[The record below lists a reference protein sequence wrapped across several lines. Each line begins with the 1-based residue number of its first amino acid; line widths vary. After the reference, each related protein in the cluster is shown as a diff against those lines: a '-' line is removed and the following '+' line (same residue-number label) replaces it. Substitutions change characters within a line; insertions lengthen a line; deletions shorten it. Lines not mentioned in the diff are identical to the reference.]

1 MFNTLN
7 EMQQLR
13 LLFIKWSNFDLVEAE
28 KMYDFVVNKQ
38 PKKLGTPIVKDDSKK
53 LGTPVVKDRP
63 DGIYFILSPNN
74 IIHESSATDEDKR
87 NSIAVGV
94 KMGSKFANVTLNDA
108 AEGKP
113 VSLFVYEESS
123 NKITVAVPH
132 NDDYDVISDWN
143 GIENTNKLRNE
154 LNPDINLSKDEY
166 IPSIAQLF
174 LILLNIKNINMA
186 LDEAG
191 GKLIEKDWYWS
202 STDDNDE
209 DYMWELNFKGGGY
222 DIESKIGSGILR
234 TSVICEF
241 DNIN

>member
-1 MFNTLN
+1 MSNVLN
-7 EMQQLR
+7 EVQQLR

-28 KMYDFVVNKQ
+28 KMYDFVVNEQ
-38 PKKLGTPIVKDDSKK
+38 PKK

-94 KMGSKFANVTLNDA
+94 KMGSKFVNVTLNEA
-108 AEGKP
+108 AEGFK
-113 VSLFVYEESS
+113 VALYVDNEYL
-123 NKITVAVPH
+123 NKIKVVKH
-132 NDDYDVISDWN
+132 SEFYDVISDWN
-143 GIENTNKLRNE
+143 GIENTNKLRNN

-166 IPSIAQLF
+166 IPSMAQLF
-174 LILLNIKNINMA
+174 LIMLNIKDINKA
-186 LDEAG
+186 LEEAG
-191 GKLIEKDWYWS
+191 GTPIKEEWYWS
-202 STDDNDE
+202 STDDTEVDGCIVSFE
-209 DYMWELNFKGGGY
+209 GGCDFVTKLDAEL
-222 DIESKIGSGILR
+222 IR

>member
-1 MFNTLN
+1 MSNTLN

-28 KMYDFVVNKQ
+28 KMYNFIVNDKPKTSDIPIINEQ
-38 PKKLGTPIVKDDSKK
+38 PKISD
-53 LGTPVVKDRP
+53 TPVVKDRP

-108 AEGKP
+108 VEGNK
-113 VSLFVYEESS
+113 VALCVDNESS
-123 NKITVAVPH
+123 DKITEVNPCDFCNA
-132 NDDYDVISDWN
+132 ISDWN

-154 LNPDINLSKDEY
+154 LNPDIDLRENEY
-166 IPSIAQLF
+166 ISSMAQLF
-174 LILLNIKNINMA
+174 LIMLNIKDINKA
-186 LDEAG
+186 LEEAG
-191 GKLIEKDWYWS
+191 GTPIKEEWYWS
-202 STDDNDE
+202 STRDSE
-209 DYMWELNFKGGGY
+209 DYGWMVSFEGACDTMYKSDTEL
-222 DIESKIGSGILR
+222 IR

>member
-1 MFNTLN
+1 MSNALN

-13 LLFIKWSNFDLVEAE
+13 LLLIKWSNFDLVEAE
-28 KMYDFVVNKQ
+28 KMYNFIVNEQ
-38 PKKLGTPIVKDDSKK
+38 PKISD
-53 LGTPVVKDRP
+53 TPVVKDRP

-108 AEGKP
+108 AKG
-113 VSLFVYEESS
+113 
-123 NKITVAVPH
+123 NKVALCVDNEYFDKIKVINH
-132 NDDYDVISDWN
+132 SEFYDVISDWN
-143 GIENTNKLRNE
+143 GIENTNKLRNN

-166 IPSIAQLF
+166 IPSMAQLF
-174 LILLNIKNINMA
+174 LIMLNIKDINKA
-186 LDEAG
+186 LEEAG
-191 GKLIEKDWYWS
+191 GTLIKEEWYWS
-202 STDDNDE
+202 STDDAEVNGYIVSFEGGCAFVTKLDA
-209 DYMWELNFKGGGY
+209 EL
-222 DIESKIGSGILR
+222 IR

>member
-1 MFNTLN
+1 MSNVLN

-28 KMYDFVVNKQ
+28 KMYNFVVNER
-38 PKKLGTPIVKDDSKK
+38 PKTFDTS
-53 LGTPVVKDRP
+53 VVSDRP

-74 IIHESSATDEDKR
+74 IIHESSATNEDKR

-108 AEGKP
+108 AKGNK
-113 VSLFVYEESS
+113 VALCVDNESS
-123 NKITVAVPH
+123 DKITGVNPCDFCNA
-132 NDDYDVISDWN
+132 ISDWN

-154 LNPDINLSKDEY
+154 LNPDIDLKENEY

-174 LILLNIKNINMA
+174 LIMLNIKNINRA
-186 LDEAG
+186 LDEVG
-191 GKLIEKDWYWS
+191 GTLIREDWYWS
-202 STDDNDE
+202 STWDSK
-209 DYMWELNFKGGGY
+209 DYGWMVSFEGACDTMYKSDTEL
-222 DIESKIGSGILR
+222 IR

>member
-1 MFNTLN
+1 MSNTLN

-28 KMYDFVVNKQ
+28 KMYNFIVSEQ
-38 PKKLGTPIVKDDSKK
+38 PKKLGTPI
-53 LGTPVVKDRP
+53 VKDRP

-94 KMGSKFANVTLNDA
+94 KMGNKFANVTLNDA
-108 AEGKP
+108 VEG
-113 VSLFVYEESS
+113 
-123 NKITVAVPH
+123 NKVALCVDNEYFDKIKVINH
-132 NDDYDVISDWN
+132 SEFYDVISDWN
-143 GIENTNKLRNE
+143 GIENTNKLRNN

-166 IPSIAQLF
+166 IPSMAQLF
-174 LILLNIKNINMA
+174 LIMLNIKDINKA
-186 LDEAG
+186 LEEAG
-191 GKLIEKDWYWS
+191 GTPIKEEWYWS
-202 STDDNDE
+202 STDDTEVNGYIVSFE
-209 DYMWELNFKGGGY
+209 GGGAFVTKL
-222 DIESKIGSGILR
+222 DTELIR

>member
-1 MFNTLN
+1 MSNTLN

-13 LLFIKWSNFDLVEAE
+13 LLLIKWSNFDLVETE
-28 KMYDFVVNKQ
+28 KMYNFIINDKPKTSDIPIVNEQ
-38 PKKLGTPIVKDDSKK
+38 PKISD
-53 LGTPVVKDRP
+53 TPVVKDRP

-108 AEGKP
+108 VEGKS
-113 VSLFVYEESS
+113 VSLFVCDEFS
-123 NKITVAVPH
+123 NKFTVAVPH

-143 GIENTNKLRNE
+143 GIENTNKLRNN
-154 LNPDINLSKDEY
+154 LNPDINLNKNEY
-166 IPSIAQLF
+166 IPSMAQLF
-174 LILLNIKNINMA
+174 LILLNIKNINRA

-209 DYMWELNFKGGGY
+209 DYMWELNFNGGGY
-222 DIESKIGSGILR
+222 DIESKIGRGILR

>member
-1 MFNTLN
+1 MSNTLN

-28 KMYDFVVNKQ
+28 KMYDFVVNERQ
-38 PKKLGTPIVKDDSKK
+38 KKLGIPVIKDDSKK

-87 NSIAVGV
+87 NSIAVGI

-108 AEGKP
+108 AGGSK
-113 VSLFVYEESS
+113 
-123 NKITVAVPH
+123 VAVCGDNEYFDKIKIINH
-132 NDDYDVISDWN
+132 SEFYDVISDWN
-143 GIENTNKLRNE
+143 GIENTNKLRNN

-166 IPSIAQLF
+166 IPSMAQLF
-174 LILLNIKNINMA
+174 LIMLNIKDINKA
-186 LDEAG
+186 LEEAG
-191 GKLIEKDWYWS
+191 GTLIEEKWYWS
-202 STDDNDE
+202 STNDAE
-209 DYMWELNFKGGGY
+209 VNGWMVSFEGGC
-222 DIESKIGSGILR
+222 DFETRFGSALIR

>member
-13 LLFIKWSNFDLVEAE
+13 LLLIKWSNFDLVEAE
-28 KMYDFVVNKQ
+28 KMYDFVVNEQ
-38 PKKLGTPIVKDDSKK
+38 PKK
-53 LGTPVVKDRP
+53 LGTPVVKDRL

-94 KMGSKFANVTLNDA
+94 KMGNKFANVTLNDA
-108 AEGKP
+108 AKG
-113 VSLFVYEESS
+113 
-123 NKITVAVPH
+123 NKVALCVDNEYFDKIKVINH
-132 NDDYDVISDWN
+132 SEFYDVISDWN
-143 GIENTNKLRNE
+143 GIENTNKLRNN

-166 IPSIAQLF
+166 IPSMAQLF
-174 LILLNIKNINMA
+174 FIMLNIKDINKA
-186 LDEAG
+186 LEEAG
-191 GKLIEKDWYWS
+191 GTLIKEEWYWS
-202 STDDNDE
+202 STDDSEVNGWIVSFEGGCDFE
-209 DYMWELNFKGGGY
+209 TKFGSEL
-222 DIESKIGSGILR
+222 IR